1 MIRRLSLAGLLIVL
15 SVFSGCGSG
24 ILTPSHH
31 ITEEYNEAFAAA
43 SSGDLVTL
51 QTYVANDHAI
61 LGATEWDGRTLL
73 HDAVD
78 KGRQNVAKYLL
89 DQGANIDG
97 VTQDG
102 RTAIHM
108 AAQHGDIPMI
118 TLLLRYKAK
127 INPVDG
133 KGWTPLDR
141 AEKWGHAD
149 AVSFLRGRGGQEG
162 ASLR

>member
-1 MIRRLSLAGLLIVL
+1 MIRRLSLAGLLVVL
-15 SVFSGCGSG
+15 SIFSGCGSG
-24 ILTPSHH
+24 ILTSSHH
-31 ITEEYNEAFAAA
+31 ITQEYNEAVAAA

-51 QTYVANDHAI
+51 QTFVANDHAV

-78 KGRQNVAKYLL
+78 KGRQNVTKYLL

-97 VTQDG
+97 VTKDG
-102 RTAIHM
+102 RTALHM

-118 TLLLRYKAK
+118 TLLLGYKAK

-149 AVSFLRGRGGQEG
+149 AVSFLRAKGAQEG